1 MKTPEDLDM
10 TALVETTIQ
19 SIHASQGSPGGDL
32 SPIQKNLM
40 ASALMPIIW
49 HASQAV
55 LAQLNAAELKASAA
69 GDEESLA
76 AFSIPD
82 SLEGLEGFDGP
93 AHA

>member
-1 MKTPEDLDM
+1 MKKIEDLDM

-19 SIHASQGSPGGDL
+19 SIHSSQGSPGGDL
-32 SPIQKNLM
+32 NPIQKNLM

-55 LAQLNAAELKASAA
+55 LAQLNAEELKANAA
-69 GDEESLA
+69 GNEELMASIT
-76 AFSIPD
+76 IPD

>member
-1 MKTPEDLDM
+1 MKKIEDLDM

-32 SPIQKNLM
+32 SPVQKNLM

-49 HASQAV
+49 HSSQAV
-55 LAQLNAAELKASAA
+55 LAQLNAAELKESAA
-69 GDEESLA
+69 SNEELMDN
-76 AFSIPD
+76 FMVPD